1 MNLKS
6 YIKDKQLA
14 IILRLVFV
22 IFVVYILNL
31 LQVENI
37 TINFIIILW
46 IALNSIEIVYDYI
59 KKASYYNKVTTVLKD
74 LDKKYLL
81 PVLIDTPDFLEGK
94 ILYDVLSITDKSM
107 NEEVNKYIFSQDE
120 YKEYIDMWVHEIKTP
135 IASSKLIIENN
146 KNEHTL
152 SILEELEKIEGF
164 IEQVL
169 YYSKS
174 NELEKDYMIKE
185 INLKQCV
192 NNVIKRNK
200 KDIRS
205 KRISIDIQEF
215 ERNIYCDNKWLEFI
229 LNQVIINSIKYIGTK
244 SINKKLE
251 NENGKIKIYIKENLN
266 NLELFI
272 EDNGIGIDKKDLRKV
287 FDKGF
292 TGLNGRKL
300 KKSTGMGLYIS
311 KKLANKMHLGI
322 SINSKLNE
330 NTIIKITFPQ
340 NNMTSL

>member
-1 MNLKS
+1 MNLKN

-185 INLKQCV
+185 INLKHC
-192 NNVIKRNK
+192 
-200 KDIRS
+200 
-205 KRISIDIQEF
+205 
-215 ERNIYCDNKWLEFI
+215 L
-229 LNQVIINSIKYIGTK
+229 
-244 SINKKLE
+244 
-251 NENGKIKIYIKENLN
+251 
-266 NLELFI
+266 
-272 EDNGIGIDKKDLRKV
+272 
-287 FDKGF
+287 
-292 TGLNGRKL
+292 
-300 KKSTGMGLYIS
+300 
-311 KKLANKMHLGI
+311 H
-322 SINSKLNE
+322 
-330 NTIIKITFPQ
+330 
-340 NNMTSL
+340 